1 MAENDAGMSRVVCVN
16 KGWTETVR
24 ELSHSTLAEEGIHV
38 ILPESRSDVQRHEL
52 SRISQHR
59 VDVISC
65 PGGHRLHRTARTSA
79 FSGVYALGSIRT
91 LIR

>member
-52 SRISQHR
+52 SRISQHQ
-59 VDVISC
+59 VDVISEGERNLVSP
-65 PGGHRLHRTARTSA
+65 PGMVETPRLQAKRRAW
-79 FSGVYALGSIRT
+79 
-91 LIR
+91 

>member
-52 SRISQHR
+52 SRISQHQ
-59 VDVISC
+59 VDVISE
-65 PGGHRLHRTARTSA
+65 GERNFRGVRLQAKRKLRKRLRKR
-79 FSGVYALGSIRT
+79 VLAL
-91 LIR
+91 